1 MGKLEGKIAIVT
13 GAGQGIGRA
22 IAEKLAAE
30 GAVVTVTDLDGAT
43 ATATAAAI
51 GGDAVGLRT
60 DVTDRAGVTAMVR
73 AVHEQHGRID
83 VLVNNAGW
91 DKAAPFIESDP
102 ADWDRI
108 VQINLYGVLNTCRE
122 VLPIMAAQG
131 GGAVVNIGSDAGR
144 VGSSGEAVYSAA
156 KGGVIAFTK
165 STARELAR
173 HQVRINCVCPG
184 PTDTALF
191 ASMGSESLRSALV
204 KAIPFRRLGQP
215 GDLANVVAF
224 YASDEASFVTGQTIS
239 VSGGLTMS

>member
-131 GGAVVNIGSDAGR
+131 GGAVVNIG
-144 VGSSGEAVYSAA
+144 
-156 KGGVIAFTK
+156 
-165 STARELAR
+165 
-173 HQVRINCVCPG
+173 
-184 PTDTALF
+184 
-191 ASMGSESLRSALV
+191 
-204 KAIPFRRLGQP
+204 
-215 GDLANVVAF
+215 
-224 YASDEASFVTGQTIS
+224 
-239 VSGGLTMS
+239 